1 MTTTWILVADRAH
14 ARVLVPEEAGAE
26 SLRQH
31 VEFAG
36 RAGYLAP
43 DVQEPEP
50 LKEQSD
56 FIHPESQLSQQDTET
71 DRPGRFKEK
80 GSALHSGDAEK
91 DFKHQTAEHFAR
103 ELVDYLEKARQKNQF
118 DRLILIAAPL
128 FLGVL
133 RTTLTAPLRQLV
145 AMELDK
151 DYTKLKPEEIRK
163 HLPEQL

>member
-1 MTTTWILVADRAH
+1 MATTWILVADRAH
-14 ARVLVPEEAGAE
+14 ARIFVPEAAEAE

-43 DVQEPEP
+43 ETEEPEP
-50 LKEQSD
+50 LTEQAD
-56 FIHPESQLSQQDTET
+56 FVHPESQLAQQDTET
-71 DRPGRFKEK
+71 DRPGRFKAK
-80 GSALHSGDAEK
+80 GSALHSGEAEK

-103 ELVDYLEKARQKNQF
+103 ELVDYLEKARQENQF

>member
-1 MTTTWILVADRAH
+1 MATTWILVADRAH
-14 ARVLVPEEAGAE
+14 ARIFVPEEAEAK

-31 VEFAG
+31 VEFVG

-43 DVQEPEP
+43 DVEELEP
-50 LKEQSD
+50 LKEQAD
-56 FIHPESQLSQQDTET
+56 FIHPESQLSQQDVET
-71 DRPGRFKEK
+71 DRPGRFKAK
-80 GSALHSGDAEK
+80 GSALHSGNAEK

-103 ELVDYLEKARQKNQF
+103 ELVDYLEKGRQENQF
-118 DRLILIAAPL
+118 DRLILVAAPL

-133 RTTLTAPLRQLV
+133 RGMLTAPLRKLV
-145 AMELDK
+145 TLERDK